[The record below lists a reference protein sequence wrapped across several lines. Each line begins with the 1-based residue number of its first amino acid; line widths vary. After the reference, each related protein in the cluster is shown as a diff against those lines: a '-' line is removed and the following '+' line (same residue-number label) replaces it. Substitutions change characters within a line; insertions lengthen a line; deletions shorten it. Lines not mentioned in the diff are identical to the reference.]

1 MSGELQGQVLEIFL
15 LVVILCCIL
24 TGANHGL
31 LLSLYNVIK
40 NLLVIAAAIG
50 IAPVIAKRLPDT
62 LTAREGIG
70 YLIALFVAIIVF
82 NIVGHLLQIIGD
94 TPILGGLNKLGGAF
108 FGVIMGFFVVWTI
121 LAILGALQEYEWV
134 GEIVK
139 AARDNDRVMWFQKCN
154 PISNF
159 LKSYDFPI
167 I

>member
-24 TGANHGL
+24 IGFNHGL
-31 LLSLYNVIK
+31 LISLYNVVK
-40 NLLVIAAAIG
+40 NLLIIAATIG

-70 YLIALFVAIIVF
+70 YIIALFVAIIVF

-94 TPILGGLNKLGGAF
+94 TPVLGGLNKLGGAF
-108 FGVIMGFFVVWTI
+108 FGVITGIFVVWSI

-139 AARDNDRVMWFQKCN
+139 AARGNDRVMWFQKCN
-154 PISNF
+154 PIPNF
-159 LKSYDFPI
+159 LKKFDFPMI
-167 I
+167 

>member
-1 MSGELQGQVLEIFL
+1 MSGKLQGQVLEIFL
-15 LVVILCCIL
+15 LLVILCCIL
-24 TGANHGL
+24 IGASRGL
-31 LLSLYNVIK
+31 LLSLYHVVK
-40 NLLVIAAAIG
+40 NLLIIAATIG

-70 YLIALFVAIIVF
+70 YIAAFILAIIVF

-108 FGVIMGFFVVWTI
+108 FGIITGFFVVWSI
-121 LAILGALQEYEWV
+121 LAILGVLQEYEWA

-139 AARDNDRVMWFQKCN
+139 AARGNDRVMWFQNCN

-159 LKSYDFPI
+159 LKEFDFPMI
-167 I
+167 